1 MFFMFHL
8 RHLIKLLCWPG
19 TFFFNFYTV
28 VISVSFTDVFL
39 LDTIYCSLLLSKA
52 SSPLFAIGRN
62 RSENFDRRF
71 AGGLINVLFNAVM
84 VC

>member
-19 TFFFNFYTV
+19 TFFYFYAV

-39 LDTIYCSLLLSKA
+39 LDTIYCALLLTKA
-52 SSPLFAIGRN
+52 SSPLFAMGRN
-62 RSENFDRRF
+62 RS
-71 AGGLINVLFNAVM
+71 
-84 VC
+84 